1 MKKTAV
7 LIVTVILS
15 VFCSVPVFAA
25 GNDLPEEQTIGVFAK
40 AVYTLPDGSYGAE
53 EDDDGD
59 YIVELPDGTEI
70 TLIPKSANPSLRI
83 VIVPITEQDEQAYQW
98 ISRCATNL
106 GTNPLFYDI
115 YFIDEYG
122 TRVDVNMTLEVS
134 VALMSGYGVS
144 KAAEIS
150 ADGKVSQLVSKSGG
164 NIVSFTI
171 EKGGYY
177 AFASARIGDT
187 DAPISPQTGDNS
199 MMNLGIAL
207 LFVSCVGVAGTTL
220 YGRKKSSKISA
231 NGKGG
236 CYPVNSII

>member
-7 LIVTVILS
+7 LIAALILS
-15 VFCSVPVFAA
+15 AFCSVPVFAT

-40 AVYTLPDGSYGAE
+40 AVYTLPDGCYGAE

-70 TLIPKSANPSLRI
+70 TLTPKLANPSLRI

-98 ISRCATNL
+98 ISHCANNL

-122 TRVDVNMTLEVS
+122 MRVDVNMTLEVS
-134 VALMSGYGVS
+134 VALMSGYGAP

-150 ADGKVSQLVSKSGG
+150 TDGKVSLLVSKSGG
-164 NIVSFTI
+164 NTVSFTI

-177 AFASARIGDT
+177 ALASARTGDT
-187 DAPISPQTGDNS
+187 GTPISPQTGDNS
-199 MMNLGIAL
+199 MMNLWIAL
-207 LFVSCVGVAGTTL
+207 LFVSGVGVAGATL
-220 YGRKKSSKISA
+220 YGRNRKYSA
-231 NGKGG
+231 E
-236 CYPVNSII
+236 